1 MNTEKKSLS
10 TQSSSFVHN
19 SNTSTDTINKKSR
32 CILCRKSTWL
42 LMTCSKCE
50 EEFCV
55 THQLPESHKCPKI
68 DLYKK
73 DIVDLVAIKPSKLE
87 YI

>member
-1 MNTEKKSLS
+1 
-10 TQSSSFVHN
+10 
-19 SNTSTDTINKKSR
+19 
-32 CILCRKSTWL
+32 
-42 LMTCSKCE
+42 MTCSKCE

-87 YI
+87 YIWFDIWEWNDDNNDNNNFFFVKKKSDE